1 MSEYADILRQM
12 QKLEEDLAGIRA
24 AKVEEAIE
32 SVVDAIACAEEP
44 GQCAMDIASAL
55 KDRGI
60 VLRLPTAMERKGVR
74 HPDNPELVYTGGPH
88 PQWLKDLRKEGRKA
102 VSL

>member
-1 MSEYADILRQM
+1 MSDYAEILRQM
-12 QKLEEDLAGIRA
+12 QKLEEDLAGIRR

-32 SVVDAIACAEEP
+32 SVVEAIACADSAQ
-44 GQCAMDIASAL
+44 QCAAEIASAL
-55 KDRGI
+55 HDRGI
-60 VLRLPTAMERKGVR
+60 TLRMPSAMERKGVR
-74 HPDNPELVYTGGPH
+74 HPDNPELVYTGGPY